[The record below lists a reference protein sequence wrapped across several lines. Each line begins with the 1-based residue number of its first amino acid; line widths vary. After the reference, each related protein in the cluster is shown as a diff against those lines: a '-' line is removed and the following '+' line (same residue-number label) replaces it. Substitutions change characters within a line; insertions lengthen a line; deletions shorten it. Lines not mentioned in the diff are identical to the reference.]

1 MEPSQPVKFKNFQD
15 WHEFLQAGKNTGLT
29 PTQIREL
36 RFESYRKIEN
46 LRQRPLIVYA
56 ANFLDS
62 LPDGVPN
69 SIEISDV
76 DGFTDLVNSIS
87 PSEKGVDVLLLSP
100 GGRPDAA
107 ERIVSL
113 LRRRFK
119 EVHFLIPHSAYS
131 AATMIALSGDSITLH
146 PSATLGPIDPQIGG
160 IPARSIKRGF
170 QNVKDRIKK
179 EGPDALPPYIP
190 LIEKYTLPLLEICD
204 DSEKLSKE
212 LVKTWLKSYMFFGQK
227 NAGKK
232 VSQIV
237 KYFSNYDTH
246 LTHARPISIE
256 KLQKYKL
263 SISYSSGELTEL
275 LWEVHIM
282 IMGLFNILG
291 FIKLFENA
299 HGVSWGKQIQ
309 IIQQPQVPTSAQP
322 QKPKP

>member
-15 WHEFLQAGKNTGLT
+15 WHEFLQAGQKTGLT
-29 PTQIREL
+29 PLQIRDL
-36 RFESYRKIEN
+36 RFECYNKIEK
-46 LRQRPLIVYA
+46 LRKRPLLVYA

-62 LPDGVPN
+62 LPEGTPN

-76 DGFTDLVNSIS
+76 DGFTDLVNSI
-87 PSEKGVDVLLLSP
+87 PATETTVDVLLLSP

-160 IPARSIKRGF
+160 VPARSIKRGF
-170 QNVKDRIKK
+170 QNVKDHIKK
-179 EGPDALPPYIP
+179 EGAEALPPYIP

-232 VSQIV
+232 VAQIV
-237 KYFSNYDTH
+237 KYFSDYDKH

-263 SISYSSGELTEL
+263 TISYSENELSEL
-275 LWEVHIM
+275 LWELHIM
-282 IMGLFNILG
+282 LMGFFNILG
-291 FIKLFENA
+291 FVKLFENS
-299 HGVSWGKQIQ
+299 HGVSWGKQIIVQQ
-309 IIQQPQVPTSAQP
+309 I
-322 QKPKP
+322 

>member
-1 MEPSQPVKFKNFQD
+1 METSQQVKFKTFQD
-15 WHEFLQAGKNTGLT
+15 WHEFLQSGQHTGT
-29 PTQIREL
+29 EIREL
-36 RFESYRKIEN
+36 RFDCYRKIEKI
-46 LRQRPLIVYA
+46 RKRPLLVYA

-76 DGFTDLVNSIS
+76 DGFTDLINSI
-87 PSEKGVDVLLLSP
+87 PIKEKSIDVILLSP

-119 EVHFLIPHSAYS
+119 SVHFLVPHSAYS
-131 AATMIALSGDSITLH
+131 AATMIALSGDTITLH

-160 IPARSIKRGF
+160 VPARSIKRGF
-170 QNVKDRIKK
+170 QNVKDHIKK
-179 EGPDALPPYIP
+179 EGPEALPPYIP

-212 LVKTWLKSYMFFGQK
+212 LVKTWLKNYMFVGQK
-227 NAGKK
+227 NIGKRI
-232 VSQIV
+232 SQIV
-237 KYFSNYDTH
+237 KYFSDYDTH

-263 SISYSSGELTEL
+263 NLSYSETDLAEL
-275 LWEVHIM
+275 LWEMHIM
-282 IMGLFNILG
+282 TMGFFNSMG
-291 FIKLFENA
+291 FVKLFENA
-299 HGVSWGKQIQ
+299 HGVSWGKQLQ
-309 IIQQPQVPTSAQP
+309 IIQQPQTPVPP
-322 QKPKP
+322 QSK

>member
-1 MEPSQPVKFKNFQD
+1 
-15 WHEFLQAGKNTGLT
+15 
-29 PTQIREL
+29 
-36 RFESYRKIEN
+36 
-46 LRQRPLIVYA
+46 
-56 ANFLDS
+56 LDS

-76 DGFTDLVNSIS
+76 DGFTDLINSIPADKTS
-87 PSEKGVDVLLLSP
+87 IDVLLLSP

-107 ERIVSL
+107 ERIVSM

-131 AATMIALSGDSITLH
+131 AATMIALSGDTITLH

-160 IPARSIKRGF
+160 VPARSIKRGF
-170 QNVKDRIKK
+170 QNVKDHIKK
-179 EGPDALPPYIP
+179 EGPNALPPYIP

-212 LVKTWLKSYMFFGQK
+212 LVKTWLRDYMFAGQK
-227 NAGKK
+227 NMGKK
-232 VSQIV
+232 IAQIV
-237 KYFSNYDTH
+237 KYFSDYDTH

-263 SISYSSGELTEL
+263 SLSYSDGELSEL
-275 LWEVHIM
+275 LWEAHIL
-282 IMGLFNILG
+282 IIGFFNILG
-291 FIKLFENA
+291 FVKLFENA

-309 IIQQPQVPTSAQP
+309 VVQQGPMPIPTPVPPQAQP
-322 QKPKP
+322 TPKP